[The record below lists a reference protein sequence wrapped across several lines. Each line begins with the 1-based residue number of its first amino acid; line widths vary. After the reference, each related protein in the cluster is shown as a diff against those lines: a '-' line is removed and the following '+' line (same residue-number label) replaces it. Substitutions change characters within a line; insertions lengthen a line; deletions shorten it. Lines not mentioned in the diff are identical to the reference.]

1 MATFNVIP
9 LSDDIIEAVLDDVW
23 ARDFTVPRPLLRD
36 MWPGGDAPRPSIT
49 YEGVTH
55 LFLSKPYQGIVA
67 WMPTDAGKG
76 MGVAR
81 VSDGGFFAF
90 GHRFF
95 EVYYSKEGVPSFRRD
110 RFYSS
115 PATRPPLDERYDE
128 WWQDATTRF
137 LEAAARRAARRS
149 SH

>member
-9 LSDDIIEAVLDDVW
+9 LSDDIIEAVLDGVW
-23 ARDFTVPRPLLRD
+23 SRDFTVPRPLFRD

-49 YEGVTH
+49 YEGATH
-55 LFLSKPYQGIVA
+55 PFLSKPYQGVVA
-67 WMPTDAGKG
+67 WLPVHAGDG
-76 MGVAR
+76 MNVFR
-81 VSDGGFFAF
+81 MYRGGMFAA

-110 RFYSS
+110 GFYSS
-115 PATRPPLDERYDE
+115 PATRPPLNERYDE